1 MGAPMLTNADAR
13 ILIAALTF
21 SALLV
26 AYSSPMASSAP
37 GLWIR
42 FLNQC
47 LSEQFHNGCQYY
59 VRSCS
64 LTYPQPGIGYI
75 STGKRAGDCPTRTRP
90 GKGGQPRNCEFGF
103 VTYVASVRKQSEQMA
118 SIEPLELKR

>member
-1 MGAPMLTNADAR
+1 MRAPKLTNADAR
-13 ILIAALTF
+13 ILVAALTF

-26 AYSSPMASSAP
+26 AYSFPMAASAP

-64 LTYPQPGIGYI
+64 LTYRQLGIGSI
-75 STGKRAGDCPTRTRP
+75 STSKRAAD
-90 GKGGQPRNCEFGF
+90 
-103 VTYVASVRKQSEQMA
+103 
-118 SIEPLELKR
+118 